1 MAVEDAKE
9 YAIKHIID
17 HYPYIA
23 ANETEAERVINQ
35 VIHKTSDYEL
45 QVFFES
51 FFGKDNEVKEF
62 ANKFKEL
69 LNKPSKLASDSLDY
83 TKRSKS
89 TTDNSGTSKKTVTR
103 RSHTDKSKNGSTT
116 SEILLK
122 KIEQLKQKQEKNKKT
137 DTSNKEKGDVRVVK
151 DTQEKNFKKTFD
163 QDHVSGLPEN
173 LQKFENVPMTEESI
187 EAMSAYFSNMIS
199 EHQIRNQPLKKQ
211 TEYTVCGCQSIKHGL
226 YNLSP
231 NCLRC
236 GKIICNLEAKQTGGE
251 YCVFCKNPLLSEDQ
265 IKNYIELL
273 ELDKLN
279 ITKKKMSE
287 KLQKL
292 INDKRKYYTDLNT
305 NKKSKNN
312 GSLTFNVQG
321 RYQDKKLVNKQL
333 DMILSQSSQ
342 RDQSIK
348 HFMSQDKDIL
358 SLQSKIES
366 LDMQIVNK
374 STKYQ
379 EDQQLKDAKSRL
391 EKLLNFQNTSE
402 ERTKIIDV
410 AGEFDFGVS
419 GDVKDAFEG
428 TAEERALKMKLKQRN
443 MKLLKEQKLQQ
454 SGKGKN
460 EVVFE
465 VDANGN
471 FNIKKVERDLTS
483 SNKANEDVAIDEE
496 DESLLEEINIL
507 REKIYNL
514 KLKDFELS
522 SKKVFDPLAPENKL
536 KDVKYTKNVY
546 NIITPEEQVKNPKK
560 SKKSNAIPKSIAKD
574 EKFIFDTNKTSNI
587 GLGLDSL
594 EENIALFI

>member
-1 MAVEDAKE
+1 
-9 YAIKHIID
+9 
-17 HYPYIA
+17 
-23 ANETEAERVINQ
+23 
-35 VIHKTSDYEL
+35 
-45 QVFFES
+45 
-51 FFGKDNEVKEF
+51 
-62 ANKFKEL
+62 
-69 LNKPSKLASDSLDY
+69 
-83 TKRSKS
+83 
-89 TTDNSGTSKKTVTR
+89 
-103 RSHTDKSKNGSTT
+103 
-116 SEILLK
+116 
-122 KIEQLKQKQEKNKKT
+122 
-137 DTSNKEKGDVRVVK
+137 
-151 DTQEKNFKKTFD
+151 
-163 QDHVSGLPEN
+163 
-173 LQKFENVPMTEESI
+173 
-187 EAMSAYFSNMIS
+187 
-199 EHQIRNQPLKKQ
+199 
-211 TEYTVCGCQSIKHGL
+211 
-226 YNLSP
+226 
-231 NCLRC
+231 
-236 GKIICNLEAKQTGGE
+236 
-251 YCVFCKNPLLSEDQ
+251 
-265 IKNYIELL
+265 
-273 ELDKLN
+273 
-279 ITKKKMSE
+279 
-287 KLQKL
+287 
-292 INDKRKYYTDLNT
+292 
-305 NKKSKNN
+305 
-312 GSLTFNVQG
+312 
-321 RYQDKKLVNKQL
+321 
-333 DMILSQSSQ
+333 
-342 RDQSIK
+342 
-348 HFMSQDKDIL
+348 MSQDKDIL